1 MGSYTSSRIDD
12 ELYSVQRPGCTS
24 CPDKATASRSQS
36 THASSACAPHLVG
49 IFMIAQEF
57 RNCVNVVGWQ
67 SHGHF
72 WMVVLCYVLSLSSQ
86 ATLGHHHVAWKE
98 TPQTDNN
105 VLLCKTFCHISLAVH
120 FKI

>member
-1 MGSYTSSRIDD
+1 
-12 ELYSVQRPGCTS
+12 
-24 CPDKATASRSQS
+24 
-36 THASSACAPHLVG
+36 
-49 IFMIAQEF
+49 MIAQESW
-57 RNCVNVVGWQ
+57 NCVNVVGWQ